1 MKFHVSPAIAEKKY
15 STVSLWAGVV
25 LIGISIYFFLA
36 SVSLISPPATAVVAG
51 LLSAIIG
58 FVMLSSGASLI
69 RTYVLAHIAEQDTTT
84 KTS

>member
-1 MKFHVSPAIAEKKY
+1 MAEKKY

-25 LIGISIYFFLA
+25 LIGISIYFFIA

>member
-1 MKFHVSPAIAEKKY
+1 MAEKKY

-69 RTYVLAHIAEQDTTT
+69 RTYVLAHIAEQDTTA

>member
-1 MKFHVSPAIAEKKY
+1 MSPAIAEKKY
-15 STVSLWAGVV
+15 SAVSLWTGVA
-25 LIGISIYFFLA
+25 LIGVSIYFFLA
-36 SVSLISPPATAVVAG
+36 SVSLLAAATAVVAG

-69 RTYVLAHIAEQDTTT
+69 RTYVLARIAEQDTAA

>member
-1 MKFHVSPAIAEKKY
+1 MAEKKY

>member
-1 MKFHVSPAIAEKKY
+1 MADKKY

-69 RTYVLAHIAEQDTTT
+69 RTYVLARIAEQEPTT

>member
-1 MKFHVSPAIAEKKY
+1 MADKKY

-25 LIGISIYFFLA
+25 LLGISIYFFLA
-36 SVSLISPPATAVVAG
+36 SVSLISPSATAVVAG

-69 RTYVLAHIAEQDTTT
+69 RTYVLARIAEQEPTT

>member
-1 MKFHVSPAIAEKKY
+1 MSPAIAEKKY
-15 STVSLWAGVV
+15 STVSLWVGVV
-25 LIGISIYFFLA
+25 LIGVSIYFFLA
-36 SVSLISPPATAVVAG
+36 SVSLIAAATAVVAG

-69 RTYVLAHIAEQDTTT
+69 RTYVLARIAEQDTTT